1 MNDTICALATPQGG
15 AINVI
20 RISGSKAIEIVSQM
34 FVPYKGLPLGE
45 RKSHTVV
52 YGNIVVGDNEPLDEV
67 LLTLMRGPHTYTGED
82 VVEISCHASTY
93 ITQQILLNLF
103 SLGARQADPGEF
115 TMRAFMNGKMD
126 LSRAEAVADLIAS
139 TSKASHRL
147 AMSQLK
153 GDFSNELAN
162 LRNKLLKLTTL
173 MELEL
178 DFSEEDVEFADRSEL
193 LDLCNEVD
201 DMMTRLTDSFAVGNA
216 VKNGV
221 PVAIVGE
228 TNAGKS
234 TLLNALL
241 HEERAIVSDI
251 SGTTRD
257 TVEGVMNISGVTFRF
272 IDTAGLRETHD
283 IVERMGIERTIEQ
296 LKKSAIALW
305 LIDSMV
311 SAEHIEELAKRLMP
325 VCKGKKLAVLVNKS
339 DVVDPFTLSKVME
352 WGALMVQKYGN
363 GVEWNTHDLWAI
375 SARLGT
381 NMERLEEFL
390 VRSAA
395 MPSISSGDVVV
406 TNVRHYEALNRALAN
421 IREVKQSLAAGISG
435 DLVSEHLRAAIH
447 NLSEIVGEVTNDE
460 VLGNIFANFCIGK

>member
-20 RISGSKAIEIVSQM
+20 RISGSKAIEIASQM

-67 LLTLMRGPHTYTGED
+67 LLTLMRGLHTYTGED

-178 DFSEEDVEFADRSEL
+178 DFREEDVEFADRSEL

-305 LIDSMV
+305 LIDPMV

-363 GVEWNTHDLWAI
+363 GVEWNNHDLWAI